1 LNEKEK
7 GEPLLLLIKNQHV
20 RIHLIIISI
29 QNSLSLISI
38 QPTLKDMRK
47 LISNV
52 RKFFFPNVDEQE
64 DLSTFEISLFI
75 LLLASVVLIAIVYI

>member
-1 LNEKEK
+1 
-7 GEPLLLLIKNQHV
+7 LLLIKNQHV

-47 LISNV
+47 LISNFI
-52 RKFFFPNVDEQE
+52 KFFFPNFDDQE